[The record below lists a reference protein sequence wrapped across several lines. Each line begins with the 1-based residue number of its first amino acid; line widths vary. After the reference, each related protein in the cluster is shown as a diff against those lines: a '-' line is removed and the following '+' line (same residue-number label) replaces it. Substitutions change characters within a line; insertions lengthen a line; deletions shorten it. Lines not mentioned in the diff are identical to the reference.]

1 MPFFGFVVAEA
12 YEATCAG
19 AAKMILEGKESEE
32 TAALLPGADWFV
44 ATLVAE
50 ALLSQD
56 GW

>member
-1 MPFFGFVVAEA
+1 MAEA

-19 AAKMILEGKESEE
+19 AAKMLLEGKESEE
-32 TAALLPGADWFV
+32 TAALLPGAGWFV

-56 GW
+56 GR